1 VIARCGKGN
10 QRLSP
15 DGAAPGVEELAS
27 VRKKYVVM
35 ALVLGVVAVVGVG
48 LLVWSSV
55 TTQAQA
61 SGTRQ
66 CGKPDEVDIYLH
78 DDAELPQVQAKVLAT
93 HQDVES
99 VTTQTKQ
106 QSFEELQRLFAD
118 QPDLLKTA
126 RAEAMPALV
135 KVWPKAGLSA
145 SALGDK
151 LTQQFP
157 APAEIHRLICNEL
170 QGSR

>member
-1 VIARCGKGN
+1 VIAGQSRG
-10 QRLSP
+10 QSP
-15 DGAAPGVEELAS
+15 DDAGPGVPELPF
-27 VRKKYVVM
+27 VRKNYVVM
-35 ALVLGVVAVVGVG
+35 ALVLGVVAVAGVG

-55 TTQAQA
+55 TTQARA
-61 SGTRQ
+61 SATQQ

-78 DDAELPQVQAKVLAT
+78 NDAELPKVQAQVLAT

-106 QSFEELQRLFAD
+106 QSFEEFQHLFAD
-118 QPDLLKTA
+118 QPDVLKTA

-135 KVWPKAGLSA
+135 KVRPKAGVSA
-145 SALGDK
+145 SALGDT

-157 APAEIHRLICNEL
+157 SPAEIHRLICNEL
-170 QGSR
+170 QGAH